1 MRAAYAAAL
10 ACSAVCG
17 AAAFHSPARGP
28 DVRPWQAPRC
38 ARPPRLLLPRALSR
52 AFPAGRARTWTAPFY
67 GDLDGLRADAV
78 PTPGPAPAAP
88 AAAQDGT
95 GARDF
100 GALGIDPAL
109 QHACAQQGWGLP
121 TEIQESVIPPLLAG
135 HDVWAEAE
143 TGSGKTAAF
152 ALPLVQRLSLQMP
165 EPAGGRFARA
175 LVLSPT
181 RELAIQTAR
190 VLMLLAR
197 SMETESVTG
206 AGLRVCAIYGGVPI
220 ESQLEELKRGVD
232 VLVATTGRLLDVV
245 MREETHGG
253 GGRGKSVAWLSLART
268 QVVVLDE
275 ADRCYASARAGSLP
289 PGGVLIPMP

>member
-52 AFPAGRARTWTAPFY
+52 AFPAGRARTFY

-232 VLVATTGRLLDVV
+232 VLVATPGRLLDVV

-253 GGRGKSVAWLSLART
+253 GDAGRAWH
-268 QVVVLDE
+268 
-275 ADRCYASARAGSLP
+275 G
-289 PGGVLIPMP
+289 